1 MRGFRWTALAL
12 CALLL
17 TGCAARE
24 EETGKEL
31 YRDITGMPGN
41 TVLLTA
47 EGRKI
52 PAWRYCYW
60 LAYDC
65 DYLTDVCDAEGQALE
80 WSGERN
86 GVPLTQ
92 YVKNQ
97 ARDTTVLYAVI
108 ENWAEQYGCG
118 ITDEDQ
124 TAMEAEWKSLCA
136 RYGGEE
142 RCLGELAWMG
152 LDREAAGAFTADYYR
167 YGKLLELAV
176 TPGSELYPA
185 EELSAFA
192 ESGDYR
198 TVDTIFISTAG
209 VPKDDEAALAEKRE
223 RAELALSKLESSAAP
238 AEYFS
243 TLAGM
248 YSDAGREDCPEGVTF
263 SPGDGRVSGAVE
275 RASAE
280 LGENQWSGVVEVPG
294 GLAILLR
301 RPLDET
307 AVAADWFDS
316 RLQQAAVSAKV
327 EYTHEYEEID
337 PAEFYAALTS
347 TREQLNRSGATQSAF
362 GPSDGE
368 LSAK

>member
-1 MRGFRWTALAL
+1 MRGCRWTALAL

-65 DYLTDVCDAEGQALE
+65 DYLTDVCDAEGQALD

-167 YGKLLELAV
+167 YGKMLELAV

-185 EELSAFA
+185 EDLSSFA
-192 ESGDYR
+192 
-198 TVDTIFISTAG
+198 
-209 VPKDDEAALAEKRE
+209 
-223 RAELALSKLESSAAP
+223 
-238 AEYFS
+238 
-243 TLAGM
+243 
-248 YSDAGREDCPEGVTF
+248 
-263 SPGDGRVSGAVE
+263 
-275 RASAE
+275 
-280 LGENQWSGVVEVPG
+280 
-294 GLAILLR
+294 
-301 RPLDET
+301 
-307 AVAADWFDS
+307 
-316 RLQQAAVSAKV
+316 
-327 EYTHEYEEID
+327 
-337 PAEFYAALTS
+337 
-347 TREQLNRSGATQSAF
+347 
-362 GPSDGE
+362 
-368 LSAK
+368 